1 VKNSE
6 KLHVL
11 NDVFFGTG
19 PNAAFFL
26 ALGAFL
32 GYGMGVGN
40 VILVAVVLY
49 VVMMV
54 GSAVFRLFEY
64 RWAQREAETEGR
76 TP

>member
-1 VKNSE
+1 MRDSE

-49 VVMMV
+49 VVMTV
-54 GSAVFRLFEY
+54 GSLVLRLFEY
-64 RWAQREAETEGR
+64 RWAQREAEQGGK